1 MEPCGLSTPHLSR
14 ISTIGGYGLRN
25 RPLDAAMW
33 NRLIDVADYRV
44 LWADSYSSY
53 RPAYMVGFVT
63 ALASIVLI
71 AVLGF
76 RRKKSEC
83 ENAPSNYLFFL

>member
-14 ISTIGGYGLRN
+14 IFTIGGYGLRN

-76 RRKKSEC
+76 RRKKSER
-83 ENAPSNYLFFL
+83 EKVQVG